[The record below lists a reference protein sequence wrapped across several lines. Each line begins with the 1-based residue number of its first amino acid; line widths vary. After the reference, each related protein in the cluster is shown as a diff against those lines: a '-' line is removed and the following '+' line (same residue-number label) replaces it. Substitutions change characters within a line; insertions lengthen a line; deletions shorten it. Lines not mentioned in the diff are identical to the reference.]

1 MWTPERLDDPE
12 ITCLEQPRLY
22 GDAGTA
28 RQPDLVVEAALTA
41 GLIGTGMPSK
51 EALATVLIFRTATF
65 WIPVVGGWGTYVLH
79 PPQCELVL
87 SGCFLR
93 LNDTSRL
100 GVLGGRDLAISS
112 ADPCR

>member
-1 MWTPERLDDPE
+1 VWTPERLDDPE

-22 GDAGTA
+22 EDAGTA

-41 GLIGTGMPSK
+41 ALIGTGMPSK
-51 EALATVLIFRTATF
+51 EALATVLIFRAATF
-65 WIPVVGGWGTYVLH
+65 WIPVVARWGAYVLIH
-79 PPQCELVL
+79 PKASSSSVDE
-87 SGCFLR
+87 SLR
-93 LNDTSRL
+93 RNNTSRV